1 MKRLVPYEPDSSA
14 PAYGAQLFYVDPT
27 RLNDGSQSPLG
38 SVANYPYQLP
48 FLSKT
53 LPVRRIRIQVDL
65 GFDAT
70 FTPLPAI
77 GSMLNAMLTLRR
89 ADGIYLLDS
98 VPCIEFQDN
107 LPSLASYKPLQ
118 FDDDFF
124 PDPRFSFITWTTAG
138 VTARAAL
145 EFIY

>member
-27 RLNDGSQSPLG
+27 RLNDGSTSPLG

-48 FLSKT
+48 FLGKT
-53 LPVRRIRIQVDL
+53 LPVRRIRVQLD
-65 GFDAT
+65 T
-70 FTPLPAI
+70 TYTPVPGI
-77 GSMLNAMLTLRR
+77 GSTFNAMLTLRR
-89 ADGIYLLDS
+89 ADGIYLLDA

-107 LPSLASYKPLQ
+107 LPGLASYKPLQ
-118 FDDDFF
+118 FDDEFF
-124 PDPRFSFITWTTAG
+124 PDPRFSFLTWTVAG